1 MSRYFETFAELSGK
15 TAVVTVASSGIGAGI
30 AKVLAADG
38 AAVVINCASNK
49 EEWASRLVSEI
60 RSKGGKAINVEG
72 DIEKA
77 ADVERI
83 FAETKQTFGQLDI
96 LVNNSSIFA
105 LSPFD
110 RTMEEDLHRYFKLN
124 ALGLLLTTQEAIN
137 LFGPEGGSIFHI
149 DCVVSDFS
157 LRNSNYTATKIAVDA
172 VTQALAKDLSNKK
185 ISITS
190 IEVVVQ
196 LLDRDLELPPKREE
210 INFFEDRLAEGLSNT
225 IRIGALRS
233 ESGRIRIK
241 ARTQSKPMREHGE
254 VSTSQAEELLGP
266 LIRGQVV

>member
-72 DIEKA
+72 DVEKA

-110 RTMEEDLHRYFKLN
+110 RT
-124 ALGLLLTTQEAIN
+124 
-137 LFGPEGGSIFHI
+137 
-149 DCVVSDFS
+149 
-157 LRNSNYTATKIAVDA
+157 
-172 VTQALAKDLSNKK
+172 
-185 ISITS
+185 
-190 IEVVVQ
+190 
-196 LLDRDLELPPKREE
+196 
-210 INFFEDRLAEGLSNT
+210 
-225 IRIGALRS
+225 
-233 ESGRIRIK
+233 
-241 ARTQSKPMREHGE
+241 
-254 VSTSQAEELLGP
+254 
-266 LIRGQVV
+266 